1 LGQIMRRPQIAGEV
15 KTANGGES
23 NSNWIYDEL
32 SMVNNQDAAPAPA
45 LTDVILYRVCKI
57 DHSADGRKG
66 LLPEMNLKVSDRL
79 GMTDASI
86 NIVKVEKDSADGLL
100 VMFSDGTVA
109 GYVVEGSLG
118 AFSS

>member
-1 LGQIMRRPQIAGEV
+1 M
-15 KTANGGES
+15 
-23 NSNWIYDEL
+23 
-32 SMVNNQDAAPAPA
+32 PA